1 MNSQK
6 RIKWQPTDVQQMMD
20 FIIKYNGDL
29 TLVAEEFQQCNPKIT
44 LKAIR
49 NKVHYTPEL
58 KKLYGL

>member
-6 RIKWQPTDVQQMMD
+6 RITWQPTDVQQLMD

-29 TLVAEEFQQCNPKIT
+29 TLVAEKFQKSKPKIT

-58 KKLYGL
+58 KKLYDL